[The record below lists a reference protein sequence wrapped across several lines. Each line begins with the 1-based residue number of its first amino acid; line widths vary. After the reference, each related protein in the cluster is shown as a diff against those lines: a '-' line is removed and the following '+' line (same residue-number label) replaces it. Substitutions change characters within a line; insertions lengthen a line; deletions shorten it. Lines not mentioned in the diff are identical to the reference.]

1 MGINAIVKER
11 HLLTHPFYVKWSQGK
26 VSLETLQE
34 YSKQYYHYEKALPGF
49 LSAALQHV
57 DDGPARD
64 AVQQVLEDESSNPRP
79 HAEMWL
85 DFAAGLG
92 VSAEEVKSSVPT
104 CQTRNLVE
112 TYTSLCNRGQEE
124 SIGALY
130 AYESQQPEVAQS
142 KADGLVAHYG
152 VDSTQALAFFKLHA
166 VLDIQHAKALR
177 SALVDS
183 ELGRE
188 SAHLALDA
196 WWGMLDQFCHQP
208 QPQHQHQ

>member
-1 MGINAIVKER
+1 LEVTVGINAIVKER

-26 VSLETLQE
+26 VTLETLQE

-49 LSAALQHV
+49 LTAAMDHI
-57 DDGPARD
+57 DDENARA
-64 AVQQVLEDESSNPRP
+64 AVNEVFIDESSNPRP

-92 VSAEEVKSSVPT
+92 VSEAEVKASTPS
-104 CQTRNLVE
+104 CQTKNLVE

-124 SIGALY
+124 A
-130 AYESQQPEVAQS
+130 AQT
-142 KADGLVAHYG
+142 KADGLIAHYG
-152 VDSTQALAFFKLHA
+152 VDSTPALAFFKLHA

-177 SALVDS
+177 GALVDS

-196 WWGMLDQFCHQP
+196 WWGMLDQFNH
-208 QPQHQHQ
+208 

>member
-1 MGINAIVKER
+1 LEAIVGINAIVKER

-26 VSLETLQE
+26 VTLETLQE

-49 LSAALQHV
+49 LTAAMEHIDDDNARSAV
-57 DDGPARD
+57 NE
-64 AVQQVLEDESSNPRP
+64 VFIDESSNPRP

-92 VSAEEVKSSVPT
+92 VSEAEVKASVPS
-104 CQTRNLVE
+104 CQTKNLVE

-124 SIGALY
+124 AIGALY
-130 AYESQQPEVAQS
+130 AYESQQPEVAQT
-142 KADGLVAHYG
+142 KADGLIAHYG
-152 VDSTQALAFFKLHA
+152 VDSTPALAFFKLHA

-196 WWGMLDQFCHQP
+196 WWGMLDQF
-208 QPQHQHQ
+208 QH

>member
-1 MGINAIVKER
+1 LEAIVGINAIVKER

-34 YSKQYYHYEKALPGF
+34 YSKQYYHYEKALPEF
-49 LSAALQHV
+49 LKCALEHV
-57 DDGPARD
+57 DDEPARS
-64 AVQQVLEDESSNPRP
+64 AVHEVLVDESSNPRP

-92 VSAEEVKSSVPT
+92 LSAEEVKSSTPS
-104 CQTRNLVE
+104 CQTTNLVE
-112 TYTSLCNRGQEE
+112 TYKSLCNRGQDEA
-124 SIGALY
+124 IGALY

-142 KADGLVAHYG
+142 KADGLIAHYG
-152 VDSTQALAFFKLHA
+152 IDSTPALAFFKLHS
-166 VLDIQHAKALR
+166 VLDIQHAKALKT
-177 SALVDS
+177 ALRDS

-196 WWGMLDQFCHQP
+196 WWGMLDQFNQA
-208 QPQHQHQ
+208 

>member
-26 VSLETLQE
+26 VSLDTLRE

-49 LSAALQHV
+49 LSSALQHI
-57 DDGPARD
+57 DDEPARS
-64 AVQQVLEDESSNPRP
+64 AVSEVLKDESSNPRP

-92 VSAEEVKSSVPT
+92 VSEQEVKASSPS
-104 CQTRNLVE
+104 CQTTNLVE
-112 TYTSLCNRGQEE
+112 TYRSLCNRGQEE
-124 SIGALY
+124 AIGALY
-130 AYESQQPEVAQS
+130 AYESQQPEIAQA
-142 KADGLVAHYG
+142 KADGLAAHYG
-152 VDSTQALAFFKLHA
+152 VDSASALAFFRLHS
-166 VLDIQHAKALR
+166 VLDVQHAKALR
-177 SALVDS
+177 AALVDS

-196 WWGMLDQFCHQP
+196 WWGMLDQFH
-208 QPQHQHQ
+208 

>member
-34 YSKQYYHYEKALPGF
+34 YSKQYYHYEKALPSF
-49 LSAALQHV
+49 LTAALQHI
-57 DDGPARD
+57 DDEPARS
-64 AVQQVLEDESSNPRP
+64 AVQEVLTDESSNPRP
-79 HAEMWL
+79 HADMWL

-92 VSAEEVKSSVPT
+92 VSADEVKASTAT

-124 SIGALY
+124 AIGALY

-142 KADGLVAHYG
+142 KADGLIAHYG
-152 VDSTQALAFFKLHA
+152 VNSTQALAFFKLHA

-188 SAHLALDA
+188 SAHLSLDA
-196 WWGMLDQFCHQP
+196 WWGMLDQFCH
-208 QPQHQHQ
+208 